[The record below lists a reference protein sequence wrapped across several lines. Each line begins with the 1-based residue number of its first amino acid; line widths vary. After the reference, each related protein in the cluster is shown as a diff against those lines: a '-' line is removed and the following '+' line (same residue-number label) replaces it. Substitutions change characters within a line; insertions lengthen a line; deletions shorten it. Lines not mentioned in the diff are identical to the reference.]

1 MKGTKK
7 WGRGV
12 WLRVLTFVL
21 LSIVKHQTAK
31 IISNTENFWS
41 FLEQYIAN
49 IFFPCGYRHSIYNIT
64 YHTSQRPPFPSK
76 VNETWAGSQPFQYGF
91 GDYHPTQNANPQNT
105 GHHWGV
111 CGLFILCKKN
121 APWGLNPH
129 LHALVAELHYHDGA
143 ALQAGADGCCAV
155 GSS

>member
-7 WGRGV
+7 WGRGG

-49 IFFPCGYRHSIYNIT
+49 IFFHVATGIPYIISHITPPSVHLSRQKSTKHGLEVNPFSMDWGIVIPHKTQIRRHWPSLGCLRIVYIVQKECALGLKSSPSRSCCR
-64 YHTSQRPPFPSK
+64 TSLPLWCRS
-76 VNETWAGSQPFQYGF
+76 AGR
-91 GDYHPTQNANPQNT
+91 
-105 GHHWGV
+105 
-111 CGLFILCKKN
+111 C
-121 APWGLNPH
+121 
-129 LHALVAELHYHDGA
+129 
-143 ALQAGADGCCAV
+143 
-155 GSS
+155 

>member
-76 VNETWAGSQPFQYGF
+76 VNETWAGSQPFQYGL
-91 GDYHPTQNANPQNT
+91 GDCHPTQNANPQT
-105 GHHWGV
+105 LPSLGCLRIV
-111 CGLFILCKKN
+111 YIVQKECALGLKSSTSRSCCRTSLPRWCRS
-121 APWGLNPH
+121 
-129 LHALVAELHYHDGA
+129 
-143 ALQAGADGCCAV
+143 AGRC
-155 GSS
+155 

>member
-76 VNETWAGSQPFQYGF
+76 VNETWAGSQPFQYGL
-91 GDYHPTQNANPQNT
+91 GDCHPTQNANPQT
-105 GHHWGV
+105 LPSLGCLRIV
-111 CGLFILCKKN
+111 YIVQKECALGLKSSPSRSCCRTSLPLWFRS
-121 APWGLNPH
+121 
-129 LHALVAELHYHDGA
+129 
-143 ALQAGADGCCAV
+143 AGRC
-155 GSS
+155 

>member
-31 IISNTENFWS
+31 IIN
-41 FLEQYIAN
+41 
-49 IFFPCGYRHSIYNIT
+49 NIT

-76 VNETWAGSQPFQYGF
+76 VNETWAGSQPFQYGL
-91 GDYHPTQNANPQNT
+91 GDCHPTQNANPQT
-105 GHHWGV
+105 LPSLGCLRIV
-111 CGLFILCKKN
+111 YIVQKEC
-121 APWGLNPH
+121 AVGLNPH
-129 LHALVAELHYHDGA
+129 LHAFVAELHYHDGA

>member
-41 FLEQYIAN
+41 FLEQYIVN

-76 VNETWAGSQPFQYGF
+76 VNETWAGSQPFQYGL
-91 GDYHPTQNANPQNT
+91 GDCHPTQNANPQT
-105 GHHWGV
+105 LPSLGCLRIV
-111 CGLFILCKKN
+111 YIVQKECALGLKSSASRSCCRTSLPRWCRS
-121 APWGLNPH
+121 
-129 LHALVAELHYHDGA
+129 
-143 ALQAGADGCCAV
+143 AGRC
-155 GSS
+155 

>member
-7 WGRGV
+7 WGREV

-76 VNETWAGSQPFQYGF
+76 VNETWAGSQPFQYGL
-91 GDYHPTQNANPQNT
+91 GDCHPTQNANPQT
-105 GHHWGV
+105 LPSLGCLRIV
-111 CGLFILCKKN
+111 YIVQKEYALGLKSSPSRSCCRTSLPRWCRS
-121 APWGLNPH
+121 
-129 LHALVAELHYHDGA
+129 
-143 ALQAGADGCCAV
+143 AGRC
-155 GSS
+155 